1 MNLAIAGGSVV
12 DAALLT
18 ESLLDVITRRLRSGW
33 RSLIDTLN
41 QRGNPL

>member
-12 DAALLT
+12 DAALLN

-33 RSLIDTLN
+33 RSFIDALT
-41 QRGNPL
+41 QPGRP